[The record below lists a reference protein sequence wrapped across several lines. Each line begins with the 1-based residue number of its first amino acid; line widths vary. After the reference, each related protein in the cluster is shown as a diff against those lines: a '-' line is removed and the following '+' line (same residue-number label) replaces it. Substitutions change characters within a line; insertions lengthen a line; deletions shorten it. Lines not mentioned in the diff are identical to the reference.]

1 MFILTLIWK
10 NLLRHKLRS
19 FLTFS
24 GITVAVLAFGV
35 LRTVDSA
42 WNAGVAASAADRLVT
57 VHSVSF
63 IYPLPLSYRARIER
77 IPGVETV
84 SWANWFSGIYIDES
98 QFFARLAVDPATIFK
113 VYPEFIVD
121 DAAVAELSKQRNGAI
136 IGRGIAEKYGL
147 KVGDIMP
154 IEGDI
159 YPGHWEMKVVGIYR
173 GRDEGIDE
181 TQMLFNWEYLN
192 QSLLQTQPAR
202 AGQVGWYIIDIAN
215 AADRAR
221 ISAEIDALFANSAA
235 ETKTQSE
242 KEFQQ
247 SFVSMSSAILTAI
260 NVVSVVIVG
269 IILLVLANTMIMAAR
284 ERFREFAVLKT
295 LGFSAGHLVG
305 LIGGESML
313 IASLGSAAGIALTFP
328 VSAGIEKGLPS
339 GWFPVFNV
347 EPATV
352 GWAVVAALF
361 AGVVAAAVPVLR
373 TLRTSIVDGL
383 RQVG

>member
-98 QFFARLAVDPATIFK
+98 QFFARLAVDPSTIFK

-121 DAAVAELSKQRNGAI
+121 DAAVAELSKQRNGAV

-295 LGFSAGHLVG
+295 LGFSASHLVG

>member
-10 NLLRHKLRS
+10 NLRRHKLRS
-19 FLTFS
+19 FLTFA
-24 GITVAVLAFGV
+24 GITIAVLAFGV

-63 IYPLPLSYRARIER
+63 IYPLPLSYKARIEK
-77 IPGVETV
+77 IPGIEAV

-98 QFFARLAVDPATIFK
+98 QFFARMAVDPATFFK
-113 VYPEFIVD
+113 VYPEFVVSD
-121 DAAVAELSKQRNGAI
+121 EAVSAMEKQRNGAI
-136 IGRGIAEKYGL
+136 IGAGIARKYNL

-181 TQMLFNWEYLN
+181 SQMLFNWEYLD
-192 QSLLQTQPAR
+192 QSLRQTQPAR

-221 ISAEIDALFANSAA
+221 ISSEIDALFANSPA

-260 NVVSVVIVG
+260 NVVSIVIVG
-269 IILLVLANTMIMAAR
+269 IILLVLSNTMIMTAR

-295 LGFSAGHLVG
+295 LGFSAFHLAG

-313 IASLGSAAGIALTFP
+313 IAGLGSAAGIGLTFP
-328 VSAGIEKGLPS
+328 VCAVVEKGLPT

-347 EPATV
+347 EPATLA
-352 GWAVVAALF
+352 WAALAAF
-361 AGVVAAAVPVLR
+361 IAGVVSAAVPVAR

>member
-1 MFILTLIWK
+1 MFILVLIWK
-10 NLLRHKLRS
+10 NLRRHKLRS
-19 FLTFS
+19 FLTLT
-24 GITVAVLAFGV
+24 GITIAVLAFGI

-63 IYPLPLSYRARIER
+63 IYPLPLAYRQQIEK
-77 IPGVETV
+77 IPGVQTV

-98 QFFARLAVDPATIFK
+98 QFFARLAVDPANFFK
-113 VYPEFIVD
+113 VYPEFVVSD
-121 DAAVAELSKQRNGAI
+121 EAVAELAKQRNGAI
-136 IGRGIAEKYGL
+136 IGAVIAEKYKL
-147 KVGDIMP
+147 KIGDIMP

-159 YPGHWEMKVVGIYR
+159 YPGHWEMKVVGIYK
-173 GRDEGIDE
+173 GRDEGTDQ
-181 TQMLFNWEYLN
+181 TQMLFNWEYLD
-192 QSLLQTQPAR
+192 QSLQQTQPAR
-202 AGQVGWYIIDIAN
+202 SGKVGWYVVDIAN
-215 AADRAR
+215 PADRAR
-221 ISAEIDALFANSAA
+221 ISHEIDALFANSPA
-235 ETKTQSE
+235 ETKTQTE

-260 NVVSVVIVG
+260 NIVSIVIVG
-269 IILLVLANTMIMAAR
+269 IILLVLSNTMIMTAR

-295 LGFSAGHLVG
+295 LGFTAAHLSA

-313 IASLGSAAGIALTFP
+313 IAGLGSAIGIGLTYP
-328 VSAGIEKGLPS
+328 LAAVIEKGLPS

-347 EPATV
+347 EPATL
-352 GWAVVAALF
+352 GWAALAAF
-361 AGVVAAAVPVLR
+361 ISGIVAAAVPVLR

>member
-121 DAAVAELSKQRNGAI
+121 DAAVAELSKQRNGAV

-295 LGFSAGHLVG
+295 LGFSASHLVG

>member
-1 MFILTLIWK
+1 MFILLLIWK
-10 NLLRHKLRS
+10 NLRRHKLRS
-19 FLTFS
+19 FLTLT
-24 GITVAVLAFGV
+24 GITIAVLAFGV

-63 IYPLPLSYRARIER
+63 IYPLPLAYRSRIEK

-98 QFFARLAVDPATIFK
+98 NFFARLAVDPATFFK
-113 VYPEFIVD
+113 VYPEFIASD
-121 DAAVAELSKQRNGAI
+121 EAVAELAKQRNGAI
-136 IGRGIAEKYGL
+136 IGAGIAEKYKL

-173 GRDEGIDE
+173 GRDEGTDQ

-192 QSLLQTQPAR
+192 QSLLQTQPTR
-202 AGQVGWYIIDIAN
+202 AGMVGWYVVDIAN
-215 AADRAR
+215 AADRTR
-221 ISAEIDALFANSAA
+221 ISNEIDALFANSPA
-235 ETKTQSE
+235 ETKTQTE

-260 NVVSVVIVG
+260 NIVSIVIVG
-269 IILLVLANTMIMAAR
+269 IILLVLSNTMIMTAR

-295 LGFSAGHLVG
+295 LGFSAFHLTG

-313 IASLGSAAGIALTFP
+313 IAGLGSAAGIALTFP
-328 VSAGIEKGLPS
+328 ISAVIEKGLPS

-347 EPATV
+347 EPATL
-352 GWAVVAALF
+352 GWAALAAF
-361 AGVVAAAVPVLR
+361 VAGVVAAAVPVVR

>member
-1 MFILTLIWK
+1 MFILLLIQK

-19 FLTFS
+19 LLTIL
-24 GITVAVLAFGV
+24 GITIAVLAFG
-35 LRTVDSA
+35 LMQTVVSA
-42 WNAGVAASAADRLVT
+42 WNAGVAASASDRLIV

-63 IYPLPLSYRARIER
+63 IYPLPLSYKARIEKL
-77 IPGVETV
+77 PGVETV
-84 SWANWFSGIYIDES
+84 SWANWFSGIYIDETN
-98 QFFARLAVDPATIFK
+98 FFARLAVDPATIFK

-121 DAAVAELSKQRNGAI
+121 DAAVAELAKQRNGAI
-136 IGRGIAEKYGL
+136 IGRSIAEKYNL

-173 GRDEGIDE
+173 GRDKGTDE
-181 TQMLFNWEYLN
+181 TQMLFNWEYLD
-192 QSLLQTQPAR
+192 QTMLQTQPAR
-202 AGQVGWYIIDIAN
+202 AGRVGWYIVDIRDAS
-215 AADRAR
+215 DRAR
-221 ISAEIDALFANSAA
+221 ISSEIDALFANSPA

-260 NVVSVVIVG
+260 NLVSVVIIG
-269 IILLVLANTMIMAAR
+269 IILLVLSNTMIMTAR

-295 LGFSAGHLVG
+295 LGFSTFHLAG
-305 LIGGESML
+305 LIGGESMV
-313 IASLGSAAGIALTFP
+313 IAGIGSAIGVALTFP
-328 VSAGIEKGLPS
+328 IAAGVEQGLPS

-347 EPATV
+347 EPRTLVYA
-352 GWAVVAALF
+352 VAAAF
-361 AGVVAAAVPVLR
+361 VAGVVAAAVPVAR
-373 TLRTSIVDGL
+373 TVRMKIVDGL